1 MTTGDK
7 YLCRQDNYGK
17 MKDKWEDLAKANK
30 DQRDVLYQHAA
41 LLPEDEFDL
50 AEMATAL
57 KDPVNK
63 KVSKLTAQDRENF
76 WSQHKISPKPQEP
89 KDLKLPH
96 M

>member
-41 LLPEDEFDL
+41 LGHPPF
-50 AEMATAL
+50 
-57 KDPVNK
+57 P
-63 KVSKLTAQDRENF
+63 QDRENF
-76 WSQHKISPKPQEP
+76 WSQHKIGPKPQEP